1 MPTPKKKPVTK
12 KVVKKTTVRGHIQAD
27 LLKAIPLMSDK
38 AFSNMLDI
46 LNGIDG
52 IGEDDTYDWAESMS
66 NELQERENLVR
77 EAKRKETSLK
87 LDKLGISRME
97 LVDYLNNG

>member
-1 MPTPKKKPVTK
+1 MPTKKKPVK
-12 KVVKKTTVRGHIQAD
+12 KVVKKTTVRGHIQAE

-46 LNGIDG
+46 INGIDG
-52 IGEDDTYDWAESMS
+52 IDEDDTYDWSVSMS

-77 EAKRKETSLK
+77 EAKRKETALK
-87 LDKLGISRME
+87 LKKLGISNSE
-97 LVDYLNNG
+97 LADYLYHE

>member
-1 MPTPKKKPVTK
+1 MPTPKNKLIK
-12 KVVKKTTVRGHIQAD
+12 KVVKKPTVRGRVQAA

-38 AFSNMLDI
+38 AFSDMLDTLHGI
-46 LNGIDG
+46 EGID
-52 IGEDDTYDWAESMS
+52 EDDTYDWAISMS
-66 NELQERENLVR
+66 NEMQERENVVR
-77 EAKRKETSLK
+77 EAKRKEIALK